1 MGLTLREPGHPQP
14 TTPIHCINAT
24 EACIANG
31 TVKRQRSR
39 SMEMQYFYIGD
50 IIKHKEIEVNW
61 RHGQENLRDCASKHH
76 DKKHHQQVRPIYL
89 HEANSPPMLPRATKP
104 SVLRG
109 CVGTIPGGYVRG
121 LPQPIYGGITTPAT
135 QIRTQV
141 SPET

>member
-76 DKKHHQQVRPIYL
+76 DKKHHQQVRRIYL
-89 HEANSPPMLPRATKP
+89 HKSNPPLMLPWGSNP

-109 CVGTIPGGYVRG
+109 YIGTKPGGYVHSPP
-121 LPQPIYGGITTPAT
+121 LTIYGETKTPAPK
-135 QIRTQV
+135 IRKQV
-141 SPET
+141 SP